1 MTEEKQPEEM
11 NVNAEAQVQET
22 TNAQLD
28 EKVVLQQGEETAK
41 SDASSQAQNAEQE
54 EAQAKEE
61 DPHVTIAALK
71 SQLEVLAKQ
80 ALSDKEKMLRAV
92 AEADNSR
99 KRAEADV
106 ERERK
111 YALEKFVKALTP
123 VVDSLDMALEA
134 GKSKTE
140 NAEDAMVQGVEA
152 TLRLFLKELSSFGVE
167 RINPVGEPF
176 DPNVHQAISMIPSK
190 DVKPNCIVSVMQKG
204 FILNGRVVRPAMVM
218 VARAAE

>member
-11 NVNAEAQVQET
+11 NVKAEAQVQET
-22 TNAQLD
+22 KAQPD
-28 EKVVLQQGEETAK
+28 EDVVLQQGEEKVKA
-41 SDASSQAQNAEQE
+41 DASSQEQNAGQE

-61 DPHVTIAALK
+61 DPQVTIAALK

-80 ALSDKEKMLRAV
+80 ALSDKEKMMRAV

-111 YALEKFVKALTP
+111 YALEKFVKALIP

-134 GKSKTE
+134 GKSKAE
-140 NAEDAMVQGVEA
+140 SAEDAMVQGVEA

-167 RINPVGEPF
+167 RIDPVGEPF

>member
-11 NVNAEAQVQET
+11 NVKAEAQVQET
-22 TNAQLD
+22 KAQPD
-28 EKVVLQQGEETAK
+28 EDVVLQQGEEEVKA
-41 SDASSQAQNAEQE
+41 DASSQEQNAGQE
-54 EAQAKEE
+54 EAHAKEE
-61 DPHVTIAALK
+61 DPQVTIAALK

-80 ALSDKEKMLRAV
+80 ALSDKEKMMRAV

-111 YALEKFVKALTP
+111 YALEKFVKALIP

-134 GKSKTE
+134 GKSKAE
-140 NAEDAMVQGVEA
+140 SAEDAMVQGVEA

-167 RINPVGEPF
+167 RIDPVGEPF
-176 DPNVHQAISMIPSK
+176 DPNVHQAISMVPSK

>member
-11 NVNAEAQVQET
+11 NVKAEAQVQET
-22 TNAQLD
+22 KAQPD
-28 EKVVLQQGEETAK
+28 EDVVLQQGEEVVKA
-41 SDASSQAQNAEQE
+41 DASSQEQNAGQE

-61 DPHVTIAALK
+61 DPQVTIAALK

-111 YALEKFVKALTP
+111 YALEKFVKALIP

-134 GKSKTE
+134 GKSKSE
-140 NAEDAMVQGVEA
+140 NAQDAMVQGVEA
-152 TLRLFLKELSSFGVE
+152 TLRLFLKELSTFGVE
-167 RINPVGEPF
+167 RIDTVGEPF

>member
-11 NVNAEAQVQET
+11 NVKAEAQVQET
-22 TNAQLD
+22 KAQPD
-28 EKVVLQQGEETAK
+28 EDVVLQQGEEEVKA
-41 SDASSQAQNAEQE
+41 DASSQEQNAGQE

-61 DPHVTIAALK
+61 DPQVTIAALK

-80 ALSDKEKMLRAV
+80 ALSDKEKMMRAV

-111 YALEKFVKALTP
+111 YALEKFVKALIP

-134 GKSKTE
+134 GKNKAE
-140 NAEDAMVQGVEA
+140 GAEDAMVQGVEA

-167 RINPVGEPF
+167 RI
-176 DPNVHQAISMIPSK
+176 DPGA
-190 DVKPNCIVSVMQKG
+190 
-204 FILNGRVVRPAMVM
+204 F
-218 VARAAE
+218 

>member
-11 NVNAEAQVQET
+11 NVNAEAQAQET
-22 TNAQLD
+22 KAQPD
-28 EKVVLQQGEETAK
+28 EEVVVQQEEAVK
-41 SDASSQAQNAEQE
+41 ADASSQEQNAEQE

-61 DPHVTIAALK
+61 DPQVTIAALK

-111 YALEKFVKALTP
+111 YALEKFVKALIP

-134 GKSKTE
+134 GKSKAE

-176 DPNVHQAISMIPSK
+176 DPNVHQAISMVPSK

>member
-11 NVNAEAQVQET
+11 NVKAEAQVQET
-22 TNAQLD
+22 KAQPD
-28 EKVVLQQGEETAK
+28 EDVVLQQGEEVVKA
-41 SDASSQAQNAEQE
+41 DASSQEQNAGQE

-61 DPHVTIAALK
+61 DPQVTISALK

-111 YALEKFVKALTP
+111 YALEKFVKALIP

-134 GKSKTE
+134 GKSKSE
-140 NAEDAMVQGVEA
+140 NAQDAMVQGVEA
-152 TLRLFLKELSSFGVE
+152 TLRLFLKELSTFGVE
-167 RINPVGEPF
+167 RIDPVGEPF

-218 VARAAE
+218 VARAVE

>member
-11 NVNAEAQVQET
+11 NVKAEAQVQET
-22 TNAQLD
+22 KAQPD
-28 EKVVLQQGEETAK
+28 EDVVLQQGEEEVKA
-41 SDASSQAQNAEQE
+41 DASSQEQNAGQE

-61 DPHVTIAALK
+61 DPQVTIAALK

-80 ALSDKEKMLRAV
+80 ALSDKEKMMRAV

-111 YALEKFVKALTP
+111 YALEKFVKALIP

-134 GKSKTE
+134 GKSKAE
-140 NAEDAMVQGVEA
+140 SAEDAMVQGVEA

-167 RINPVGEPF
+167 RIDPVGEPF

-190 DVKPNCIVSVMQKG
+190 DVKPNSIVSVMQKG

>member
-11 NVNAEAQVQET
+11 NVKAEAQVQET
-22 TNAQLD
+22 KAQPD
-28 EKVVLQQGEETAK
+28 EDVVLQQGEEVVKA
-41 SDASSQAQNAEQE
+41 DASSQEQNAGQE

-61 DPHVTIAALK
+61 DPQVTIAALK

-80 ALSDKEKMLRAV
+80 ALSDKEKMLRVV

-111 YALEKFVKALTP
+111 YALEKFVKALIP

-134 GKSKTE
+134 GKSKSE
-140 NAEDAMVQGVEA
+140 NAQDAMVQGVEA
-152 TLRLFLKELSSFGVE
+152 TLRLFLKELSTFGVE
-167 RINPVGEPF
+167 RIDPVGEPF

>member
-11 NVNAEAQVQET
+11 NVKAEAQVQET
-22 TNAQLD
+22 KAQPD
-28 EKVVLQQGEETAK
+28 EDVVLQQGEEKVKA
-41 SDASSQAQNAEQE
+41 DASSQEQNVGQE

-61 DPHVTIAALK
+61 DPQVTIAALK

-80 ALSDKEKMLRAV
+80 ALSDKEKMMRAV

-111 YALEKFVKALTP
+111 YALEKFVKALIP

-134 GKSKTE
+134 GKSKAE
-140 NAEDAMVQGVEA
+140 SAEDAMVQGVEA

-167 RINPVGEPF
+167 RIDPVGEPF

>member
-11 NVNAEAQVQET
+11 NVKAEAQVQET
-22 TNAQLD
+22 KAQPD
-28 EKVVLQQGEETAK
+28 EDVVLQQGEEKVKA
-41 SDASSQAQNAEQE
+41 DASSQEQNVGQE

-61 DPHVTIAALK
+61 DPQVTIAALK

-80 ALSDKEKMLRAV
+80 ALSDKEKMMRAV

-111 YALEKFVKALTP
+111 YALEKFVKALIP

-134 GKSKTE
+134 GKNKAE
-140 NAEDAMVQGVEA
+140 GAEDAMVQGVEA

-167 RINPVGEPF
+167 RIDPVGEPF

-190 DVKPNCIVSVMQKG
+190 DVKPNSIVSVMQKC
-204 FILNGRVVRPAMVM
+204 FIFNGRVVRPAMVM

>member
-11 NVNAEAQVQET
+11 NVKAEAQVQET
-22 TNAQLD
+22 KAQPD
-28 EKVVLQQGEETAK
+28 EDVVLQQGEEVVKA
-41 SDASSQAQNAEQE
+41 DASSQEQNAGQE

-61 DPHVTIAALK
+61 DPQVTIAALK

-111 YALEKFVKALTP
+111 YALEKFVKALIP

-134 GKSKTE
+134 GKSKSE
-140 NAEDAMVQGVEA
+140 NAQDAMVQGVEA
-152 TLRLFLKELSSFGVE
+152 TLRLFLKELSTFGVE
-167 RINPVGEPF
+167 RIDPVGEPF

>member
-11 NVNAEAQVQET
+11 NVKAEAQVQET
-22 TNAQLD
+22 KAQPD
-28 EKVVLQQGEETAK
+28 EDVVLQQGEEVVKA
-41 SDASSQAQNAEQE
+41 DASSQEQNAGQE

-61 DPHVTIAALK
+61 DPQVTIAALK

-111 YALEKFVKALTP
+111 YALEKFVKALIP

-134 GKSKTE
+134 GKSKSE
-140 NAEDAMVQGVEA
+140 NAQDAMVQGVEA
-152 TLRLFLKELSSFGVE
+152 TLRLFLKELSTFGVE
-167 RINPVGEPF
+167 RIDPVGEPF

-218 VARAAE
+218 VARAVE

>member
-11 NVNAEAQVQET
+11 NVKAEAQVQET
-22 TNAQLD
+22 KAQPD
-28 EKVVLQQGEETAK
+28 EDVVLQQGEEVVKAE
-41 SDASSQAQNAEQE
+41 ASSQEQNAGQE

-61 DPHVTIAALK
+61 DPQVTIAALK

-111 YALEKFVKALTP
+111 YALEKFVKALIP

-134 GKSKTE
+134 GKSKSE
-140 NAEDAMVQGVEA
+140 NAQDAMVQGVEA
-152 TLRLFLKELSSFGVE
+152 TLRLFLKELSTFGVE
-167 RINPVGEPF
+167 RIDPVGEPF

>member
-11 NVNAEAQVQET
+11 NVKAEAQVQET
-22 TNAQLD
+22 KAQPD
-28 EKVVLQQGEETAK
+28 EDVVLQQGEEVVKA
-41 SDASSQAQNAEQE
+41 DASSQEQNAGQE
-54 EAQAKEE
+54 DAQAKEE
-61 DPHVTIAALK
+61 DPQVTIAALK

-99 KRAEADV
+99 KIAEADA
-106 ERERK
+106 ERERNF
-111 YALEKFVKALTP
+111 ALEKFVKALIP

-134 GKSKTE
+134 GKSKSE
-140 NAEDAMVQGVEA
+140 NAQDAMVQGVEA
-152 TLRLFLKELSSFGVE
+152 TLRLFLKELSTFGVE
-167 RINPVGEPF
+167 RIDPVGEPF

>member
-22 TNAQLD
+22 KAQPD
-28 EKVVLQQGEETAK
+28 EEVVLQQGEEAVK
-41 SDASSQAQNAEQE
+41 ADASSQEQTAEQE
-54 EAQAKEE
+54 EAQVKEE
-61 DPHVTIAALK
+61 DPQVTIAALK

-111 YALEKFVKALTP
+111 YALEKFVKALIP

-134 GKSKTE
+134 GKSKAE

-176 DPNVHQAISMIPSK
+176 DPNVHQAISMVPSK
-190 DVKPNCIVSVMQKG
+190 DIKPNCIVSVMQKG

>member
-11 NVNAEAQVQET
+11 NVKAEAQVQET
-22 TNAQLD
+22 KAQPD
-28 EKVVLQQGEETAK
+28 EDVVLQQGEEVVKA
-41 SDASSQAQNAEQE
+41 DASSQEQNAEQE

-111 YALEKFVKALTP
+111 YALEKFVKALIP

>member
-11 NVNAEAQVQET
+11 NVKAEAQVQET
-22 TNAQLD
+22 KAQPD
-28 EKVVLQQGEETAK
+28 EDVVLQQGEEVVKA
-41 SDASSQAQNAEQE
+41 DASSQELNAGQE

-61 DPHVTIAALK
+61 DPQVTIAALK

-111 YALEKFVKALTP
+111 YALEKFVKALIP

-134 GKSKTE
+134 GKSKSE
-140 NAEDAMVQGVEA
+140 NAQDAMVQGVEA
-152 TLRLFLKELSSFGVE
+152 TLRLFLKELSTFGVE
-167 RINPVGEPF
+167 RIDPVGEPF

>member
-11 NVNAEAQVQET
+11 NVKAEAQVQET
-22 TNAQLD
+22 KAQPD
-28 EKVVLQQGEETAK
+28 EDVVLQQGEEVVKA
-41 SDASSQAQNAEQE
+41 DASSQEQNAGQE

-61 DPHVTIAALK
+61 DPQVTIAALK

-111 YALEKFVKALTP
+111 YALEKFVKALIP

-134 GKSKTE
+134 GKSKAE
-140 NAEDAMVQGVEA
+140 SAEDAMVQGVEA

-167 RINPVGEPF
+167 RIDPVGEPF

>member
-11 NVNAEAQVQET
+11 NVKAEAQVQET
-22 TNAQLD
+22 KAQPD
-28 EKVVLQQGEETAK
+28 EDVVLQQGEEEVKA
-41 SDASSQAQNAEQE
+41 DASSQEQNAGQE

-61 DPHVTIAALK
+61 DPQVTIAALK

-80 ALSDKEKMLRAV
+80 ALSDKEKMMRAV

-111 YALEKFVKALTP
+111 YALEKFVKALLP
-123 VVDSLDMALEA
+123 VVDSLEMALEA
-134 GKSKTE
+134 GKSKAE
-140 NAEDAMVQGVEA
+140 SAEDAMVQGVEA

-167 RINPVGEPF
+167 RIDPVGEPF

>member
-22 TNAQLD
+22 TNAQPD
-28 EKVVLQQGEETAK
+28 EKVVLQQEETAK

-61 DPHVTIAALK
+61 DPQVTIAALK

-111 YALEKFVKALTP
+111 YALEKFVKALIP

>member
-11 NVNAEAQVQET
+11 NVKAEAQVQET
-22 TNAQLD
+22 KAQPD
-28 EKVVLQQGEETAK
+28 EDVVLQQGEEEVKA
-41 SDASSQAQNAEQE
+41 DASSQEQNAGQE

-61 DPHVTIAALK
+61 DPQVTIAALK

-80 ALSDKEKMLRAV
+80 ALSDKEKMMRAV

-111 YALEKFVKALTP
+111 YALEKFVKALIP

-134 GKSKTE
+134 GKSKAE
-140 NAEDAMVQGVEA
+140 SAEDAMVQGVEA

-167 RINPVGEPF
+167 RIDPVGEPF

>member
-11 NVNAEAQVQET
+11 NVKAEAQVQET
-22 TNAQLD
+22 KAQPD
-28 EKVVLQQGEETAK
+28 EDVVLQQGEEEVKA
-41 SDASSQAQNAEQE
+41 DASSQEQNAGQE

-61 DPHVTIAALK
+61 DPQVTIAALK
-71 SQLEVLAKQ
+71 SQLEVLANQ
-80 ALSDKEKMLRAV
+80 ALSDKEKMMRAV

-111 YALEKFVKALTP
+111 YALEKFVKALIP

-134 GKSKTE
+134 GKSKAE
-140 NAEDAMVQGVEA
+140 SAEDAMVQGVEA

-167 RINPVGEPF
+167 RIDPVGEPF

>member
-11 NVNAEAQVQET
+11 NVKAEAQVQET
-22 TNAQLD
+22 KDQPD
-28 EKVVLQQGEETAK
+28 EDVVLQQGEEVVKA
-41 SDASSQAQNAEQE
+41 DASSQEQNAGQE

-61 DPHVTIAALK
+61 DPQVTIAALK

-111 YALEKFVKALTP
+111 YALEKFVKALIP

-134 GKSKTE
+134 GKSKSE
-140 NAEDAMVQGVEA
+140 NAQDAMVQGVEA
-152 TLRLFLKELSSFGVE
+152 TLRLFLKELSTFGVE
-167 RINPVGEPF
+167 RIDPVGEPF

>member
-11 NVNAEAQVQET
+11 NVNAEAQAQE

-28 EKVVLQQGEETAK
+28 EEVVLQQGEEAVK
-41 SDASSQAQNAEQE
+41 ADASSQEQTAEQE

-61 DPHVTIAALK
+61 DPQVTIAVLK

-111 YALEKFVKALTP
+111 YALEKFVKALIP

-134 GKSKTE
+134 GKSKAE

-176 DPNVHQAISMIPSK
+176 DPNVHQAISMVPSK
-190 DVKPNCIVSVMQKG
+190 DIKPNCIVSVMQKG

>member
-11 NVNAEAQVQET
+11 NVKAEAQVQET
-22 TNAQLD
+22 KAQPD
-28 EKVVLQQGEETAK
+28 EEVVLQQGEEEVKA
-41 SDASSQAQNAEQE
+41 DASSQEQNAGQE

-61 DPHVTIAALK
+61 DPQVTIAALK

-80 ALSDKEKMLRAV
+80 ALSDKEKMMRAV

-111 YALEKFVKALTP
+111 YALEKFVKALIP

-134 GKSKTE
+134 GKSKAE
-140 NAEDAMVQGVEA
+140 SAEDAMVQGVEA

-167 RINPVGEPF
+167 RIDPVGEPF

>member
-11 NVNAEAQVQET
+11 NVKAEAQVQET
-22 TNAQLD
+22 KAQPD
-28 EKVVLQQGEETAK
+28 EDVVLQQGEEKVKA
-41 SDASSQAQNAEQE
+41 DASSQEQNVGQE

-61 DPHVTIAALK
+61 DPQVTIAALK

-80 ALSDKEKMLRAV
+80 ALSDKEKMMRAV

-111 YALEKFVKALTP
+111 YALEKFVKALIP

-134 GKSKTE
+134 
-140 NAEDAMVQGVEA
+140 
-152 TLRLFLKELSSFGVE
+152 LKGPSREQVE
-167 RINPVGEPF
+167 RMRGEWKAVPRIGVYDTICSKCGYAPGIRFFSSDFCPHCGAPITDEAVGMMLGRWKETV
-176 DPNVHQAISMIPSK
+176 NGEQAH
-190 DVKPNCIVSVMQKG
+190 
-204 FILNGRVVRPAMVM
+204 
-218 VARAAE
+218 

>member
-11 NVNAEAQVQET
+11 NVKAEAQVQET
-22 TNAQLD
+22 KAQPD
-28 EKVVLQQGEETAK
+28 EDVVLQQGEEEVKA
-41 SDASSQAQNAEQE
+41 DASSQEQNAGQE
-54 EAQAKEE
+54 EAQAKE
-61 DPHVTIAALK
+61 DPQVTIAALK

-80 ALSDKEKMLRAV
+80 ALSDKEKMMRAV

-111 YALEKFVKALTP
+111 YALEKFVKALIP

-134 GKSKTE
+134 GKSKAE
-140 NAEDAMVQGVEA
+140 SAEDAMVQGVEA

-167 RINPVGEPF
+167 RIDPVGEPF

-190 DVKPNCIVSVMQKG
+190 DVKPNSIVSVMQKG

>member
-11 NVNAEAQVQET
+11 NVKAEAQVQET
-22 TNAQLD
+22 KAQPD
-28 EKVVLQQGEETAK
+28 EDVVLQQGEEKVKA
-41 SDASSQAQNAEQE
+41 DASSQEQNAGQE

-61 DPHVTIAALK
+61 DPQVTIAALK

-80 ALSDKEKMLRAV
+80 ALSDKEKMMRAV

-111 YALEKFVKALTP
+111 YALEKFVKALIP

-134 GKSKTE
+134 GKNKAE
-140 NAEDAMVQGVEA
+140 GAEDAMVQGVEA

-167 RINPVGEPF
+167 RIDPVGEPF

>member
-11 NVNAEAQVQET
+11 NVKAEAQVQET
-22 TNAQLD
+22 KAQPD
-28 EKVVLQQGEETAK
+28 EDVVLQQGEEKVKA
-41 SDASSQAQNAEQE
+41 DASSQEQNVGQE

-61 DPHVTIAALK
+61 DPQVTIAALK

-80 ALSDKEKMLRAV
+80 ALSDKEKMMRAV

-111 YALEKFVKALTP
+111 YALEKFVKALIP

-134 GKSKTE
+134 GKNKAE
-140 NAEDAMVQGVEA
+140 GAEDAMVQGVEA

-167 RINPVGEPF
+167 RIDPVGEPF

>member
-1 MTEEKQPEEM
+1 MSAERTGGCQP
-11 NVNAEAQVQET
+11 VY
-22 TNAQLD
+22 
-28 EKVVLQQGEETAK
+28 
-41 SDASSQAQNAEQE
+41 
-54 EAQAKEE
+54 
-61 DPHVTIAALK
+61 
-71 SQLEVLAKQ
+71 
-80 ALSDKEKMLRAV
+80 
-92 AEADNSR
+92 R

-111 YALEKFVKALTP
+111 YALEKFVKALIP

-134 GKSKTE
+134 GKSKAE
-140 NAEDAMVQGVEA
+140 SAEDAMVQGVEA

-167 RINPVGEPF
+167 RIDPVGEPF

>member
-11 NVNAEAQVQET
+11 NVKAEAQVQET
-22 TNAQLD
+22 KAQPD
-28 EKVVLQQGEETAK
+28 EDVVLQQGEEVVKA
-41 SDASSQAQNAEQE
+41 DASSQEQNAGQE

-61 DPHVTIAALK
+61 DPQVTIAALK

-111 YALEKFVKALTP
+111 YALEKFVKALIP

-134 GKSKTE
+134 GKSKSE
-140 NAEDAMVQGVEA
+140 NAQDAMVQGVEA
-152 TLRLFLKELSSFGVE
+152 TLRLFLKEL
-167 RINPVGEPF
+167 
-176 DPNVHQAISMIPSK
+176 
-190 DVKPNCIVSVMQKG
+190 
-204 FILNGRVVRPAMVM
+204 
-218 VARAAE
+218 

>member
-11 NVNAEAQVQET
+11 NVKAEAQVQET
-22 TNAQLD
+22 KAQPD
-28 EKVVLQQGEETAK
+28 EDVVLQQGEEKVKA
-41 SDASSQAQNAEQE
+41 DASSQEQNVGQE

-61 DPHVTIAALK
+61 DPQVTIAALK
-71 SQLEVLAKQ
+71 SKLEVLAKQ
-80 ALSDKEKMLRAV
+80 ALSDKEKMMRAV

-111 YALEKFVKALTP
+111 YALEKFVKALIP

-134 GKSKTE
+134 GKNKAE
-140 NAEDAMVQGVEA
+140 GAEDAMVQGVEA

-167 RINPVGEPF
+167 RIDPVGEPF

>member
-11 NVNAEAQVQET
+11 NVKAEAQVQET
-22 TNAQLD
+22 KAQPD
-28 EKVVLQQGEETAK
+28 EDVVLQQGEEEVKA
-41 SDASSQAQNAEQE
+41 DASSQEQNAGQE

-61 DPHVTIAALK
+61 DPQVTIAALK
-71 SQLEVLAKQ
+71 SQLEVLANQ
-80 ALSDKEKMLRAV
+80 ALSDKEKMMRAV

-111 YALEKFVKALTP
+111 YALEKFVKALIP

-134 GKSKTE
+134 GKSKAE
-140 NAEDAMVQGVEA
+140 SAEDAMVQGVEA

-167 RINPVGEPF
+167 RIDPVGEPF

-190 DVKPNCIVSVMQKG
+190 DVKPNSIVSVMQKG

>member
-11 NVNAEAQVQET
+11 KVNAEAQVQET
-22 TNAQLD
+22 NAQPD
-28 EKVVLQQGEETAK
+28 EEVVLQQGEEAVK
-41 SDASSQAQNAEQE
+41 ADASSQEQTAEQE
-54 EAQAKEE
+54 EAQVKEE
-61 DPHVTIAALK
+61 DPQVTIAALK

-111 YALEKFVKALTP
+111 YALEKFVKALIP

-134 GKSKTE
+134 GKSKAE

-176 DPNVHQAISMIPSK
+176 DPNVHQAISMVPSK

>member
-11 NVNAEAQVQET
+11 NVKAEAQVQET
-22 TNAQLD
+22 KAQPD
-28 EKVVLQQGEETAK
+28 EDVVLQQGEEVVKA
-41 SDASSQAQNAEQE
+41 DASSQEQNAGQE

-61 DPHVTIAALK
+61 DPQVTIAALK

-111 YALEKFVKALTP
+111 YALEKFVKALIP

-134 GKSKTE
+134 GKSKSE
-140 NAEDAMVQGVEA
+140 NAQDAMVQGVEA
-152 TLRLFLKELSSFGVE
+152 TLRLFFFFFSTFGVE
-167 RINPVGEPF
+167 RIDPVGEPF